1 MKYGFTCSSFD
12 LLHAG
17 HIAMLREARSVCDY
31 LIVGLQTDPSLDGRK
46 PKPVQTSY
54 ERYTQLAGC
63 RYVDQIVPYDTE
75 ADLLNLL
82 TTLPIDIRIIGEE
95 YKTTMFTG
103 WDLPIEVHFNKRMHT
118 WSGTE
123 LKQRV
128 MDNNGAKDEPTDGT
142 D

>member
-128 MDNNGAKDEPTDGT
+128 VDNNGAKDEPTDGT